1 MRQAQDLHVAVELDE
16 EVLLGDAHV
25 GAKVARQVVV
35 HRPPAE
41 PAAVA
46 AEVVEEDAQLAPVDD
61 VEGNVVEVRRAHAD
75 DRHLMMLGMHVQPDT
90 GFA

>member
-1 MRQAQDLHVAVELDE
+1 M
-16 EVLLGDAHV
+16 
-25 GAKVARQVVV
+25 
-35 HRPPAE
+35 
-41 PAAVA
+41 A